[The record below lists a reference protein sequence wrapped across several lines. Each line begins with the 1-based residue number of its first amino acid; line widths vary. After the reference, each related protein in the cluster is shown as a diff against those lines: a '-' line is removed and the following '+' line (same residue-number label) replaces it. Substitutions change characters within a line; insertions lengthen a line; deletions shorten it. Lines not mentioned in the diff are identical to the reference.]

1 MIFTFRRR
9 HGERIICAISLL
21 LLIAVTP
28 AMAHMHMSHEPALGA
43 SATFAP
49 NGRLWVVSVQGEH
62 VVVRHSDDAGHTLSA
77 PVIVNARPE
86 PISASGE
93 NRPKIALG
101 PQGDIYVSWTEPLAK
116 PYTGRIRFA
125 RSLDGGKHFSAPI
138 TVHHDHAVIT
148 HRFGSMA
155 VDAKGHIL
163 IAWIDKRDMEAAK
176 AHGKPYLGAAVYYAW
191 SDHRGA
197 SFAPEKK
204 LADHSCECC
213 RIAVAPTPDG
223 GVGVFWRAVY
233 GDNIRD
239 HAYAELRHG
248 QPAPAA
254 KRATFTQWQIA
265 GCPHQGPG
273 LAVASDGTR
282 YGVWFSAAGGKPTIW
297 YGQLDPGHRPRHL
310 QAMAH
315 AGAAHAD
322 IAVEGRNV
330 WVVWNQIS
338 ADGMTLMRRVSH
350 DGGSHF
356 GAAKAVLHTAGAA
369 GSPQLLHDHRQIYVA
384 WNTSAGFHLAPLSE
398 KTAGTQQDLRPL
410 TAAGVP
416 DLLRAPASGKRVIA
430 LWALDCVWCEAD
442 LKALDTLHR
451 EHPDIEVV
459 SVAIDGISQKKAIIK
474 RLKAAGVESLPAMVY
489 DTATPRRLDYL
500 IDPDWA
506 GTTPH
511 AIVIDAQG
519 HVRAISGQLTP
530 KQLKNLARP

>member
-1 MIFTFRRR
+1 MIFTSRRR
-9 HGERIICAISLL
+9 HAARAICAICLL
-21 LLIAVTP
+21 LLVAATP
-28 AMAHMHMSHEPALGA
+28 AMAHMHMGHEPALGA
-43 SATFAP
+43 SAAFAP
-49 NGRLWVVSVQGEH
+49 DGRLWVVSVQGKH
-62 VVVRHSDDAGHTLSA
+62 VVLRHSDDAGRTLSA
-77 PVIVNARPE
+77 PVIVNAQPE

-125 RSLDGGKHFSAPI
+125 RSLDGGKHFNAPI
-138 TVHHDHAVIT
+138 TVHHDRAVIT

-155 VDAKGHIL
+155 VDAKGRIL
-163 IAWIDKRDMEAAK
+163 IAWIDKRDMQAAK
-176 AHGKPYLGAAVYYAW
+176 AHDKPYLGAAVYYAW
-191 SDHRGA
+191 SDNRGA
-197 SFAPEKK
+197 SFATERK

-213 RIAVAPTPDG
+213 RIAMAPAADG

-239 HAYAELRHG
+239 HAYAELHHG
-248 QPAPAA
+248 QPAPTAQ
-254 KRATFTQWQIA
+254 RATFTQWQIA

-273 LAVASDGTR
+273 LAVAADGTR

-297 YGQLDPGHRPRHL
+297 YGQLNPGHRPRHL

-322 IAVEGRNV
+322 IVVAGQTV
-330 WVVWNQIS
+330 WVVWNRIS

-356 GAAKAVLHTAGAA
+356 GTAKVVAHTAGAA
-369 GSPQLLHDHRQIYVA
+369 GSPQLLRYHRQVYVA
-384 WNTSAGFHLAPLSE
+384 WNTTKGFRLLPLSRQ
-398 KTAGTQQDLRPL
+398 ASDTQKLRPL
-410 TAAGVP
+410 TTTGVP
-416 DLLRAPASGKRVIA
+416 NLLRAPTSGKRVVA

-451 EHPDIEVV
+451 EHPDIAVV
-459 SVAIDGISQKKAIIK
+459 SVATDDISQKKAILK
-474 RLKAAGVESLPAMVY
+474 RLKAAGAENLPAMAY
-489 DTATPRRLDYL
+489 ATAAPQRLNYL
-500 IDPDWA
+500 IDPNWV

-511 AIVIDAQG
+511 TIVIDAQG
-519 HVRAISGQLTP
+519 HVKTISGQLTP
-530 KQLKNLARP
+530 KQLERLARP